1 MSENKKEALILTCV
15 CVWERRERNGPWNQ
29 HKTAAAA
36 PVDVVGCR
44 TTPRCGGKKK
54 ADSRC
59 MAVSPATLTSTD
71 PVRRKGKGARLF
83 LCYQRGR
90 AARVDSPLHF
100 TYTSLSALNMDCREM
115 GACRPLPVIVWCR
128 CRRADGD
135 RTYPCITY
143 STVHEWFYW
152 RPGSLVDACIPKVPD
167 LHIFQPKSGDLLYWS
182 ALQLVLR
189 WQSTDSPGQLRLS
202 DLTMLAARPTFVY
215 HSSSSSQ
222 TCHKARA
229 SQ

>member
-1 MSENKKEALILTCV
+1 MCV
-15 CVWERRERNGPWNQ
+15 CVCLRKEREKWSLEVGISIKPQQRLPS
-29 HKTAAAA
+29 TLLDVA
-36 PVDVVGCR
+36 PP
-44 TTPRCGGKKK
+44 PRCGAKKK
-54 ADSRC
+54 QIPVAWPWAPLRSR
-59 MAVSPATLTSTD
+59 PQTTD

-143 STVHEWFYW
+143 SRVHEWFYW